1 MVVDGVT
8 PFVVHNA
15 RWLSTFW
22 LLGYTIG
29 FFQLIRARPV
39 WFGCR
44 QLPQWP
50 SWQEFRPCGRPEVM
64 RWLGP
69 SSPSCTGNPQE
80 A

>member
-29 FFQLIRARPV
+29 FFSAHPV
-39 WFGCR
+39 QFIEKSEEPVIKSDER
-44 QLPQWP
+44 L
-50 SWQEFRPCGRPEVM
+50 FF
-64 RWLGP
+64 
-69 SSPSCTGNPQE
+69 
-80 A
+80 

>member
-29 FFQLIRARPV
+29 FFSAHPSTSSLV
-39 WFGCR
+39 WVSAVASMAFLAGISTM
-44 QLPQWP
+44 W
-50 SWQEFRPCGRPEVM
+50 
-64 RWLGP
+64 
-69 SSPSCTGNPQE
+69 SP
-80 A
+80 